1 MKTNKTNLKSRI
13 FAVMVSV
20 MLLATCFMST
30 TAFAET
36 EDATVQITKYL
47 VMDKD
52 ANVPNVDFE
61 FTIAAGKATTVGQEQ
76 QVVYAGVDGA
86 EITDKASFATDST
99 TYDTVQEGDTV
110 TLTSEQKYAKDDV
123 TVDFS
128 KVTFTAPGLYHY
140 TVTEKDTS
148 YTGITKDAKT
158 YDLYVLV
165 AVDEAKDSTDG
176 LYIAGATFSHMEGE
190 GDTTKLAGM
199 TNTYTTH
206 NITLSKTVTG
216 NQGDKNKYFEFTV
229 TINNAIPGTVY
240 DVKGIFDASIDTD
253 EDIENPSQLVAT
265 KDGTLTQTFYLKHGQ
280 SIVINGVAKDS
291 TYSIA
296 ETSYT
301 SDGYNTTFTINGET
315 VNFDNGRTV
324 AADDV
329 VAFTNNKQGNVPTGI
344 LLETAPYM
352 ILGAVVL
359 AGIVVLF
366 VTRRRRSH

>member
-36 EDATVQITKYL
+36 PAETPDKTVQITKYL

-61 FTIAAGKATTVGQEQ
+61 FNIDVGESTTVGNG
-76 QVVYAGVDGA
+76 QVVYGGVAGA
-86 EITDKASFATDST
+86 TITDKASFTTDSA
-99 TYDTVQEGDTV
+99 TYETKQKDDTV
-110 TLTSEQKYAKDDV
+110 TLTDEQKYAKDVVD
-123 TVDFS
+123 VDFT
-128 KVTFTAPGLYHY
+128 KVVFTAPGLYHY
-140 TVTEKDTS
+140 VVTEKDKT
-148 YTGITKDAKT
+148 YTGITEDTKT

-165 AVDEAKDSTDG
+165 AVDEAKGSDDG
-176 LYIAGATFSHMEGE
+176 LYIAGATFSYMDGA
-190 GDTTKLAGM
+190 TKLAGM

-216 NQGDKNKYFEFTV
+216 NQGDRNKYFEFTV

-240 DVKGIFDASIDTD
+240 DVEGTFDANIDAD
-253 EDIENPSQLVAT
+253 ADIENPSELVAES
-265 KDGTLTQTFYLKHGQ
+265 GTLTQTFYLKHDQ
-280 SIVINGVAKDS
+280 NIVINGVAANS
-291 TYSIA
+291 TYLITEA
-296 ETSYT
+296 NYAN
-301 SDGYNTTFTINGET
+301 DGYTTTNSGNTNGTI
-315 VNFDNGRTV
+315 
-324 AADDV
+324 ADADV
-329 VAFTNNKQGNVPTGI
+329 SVTFTNNKQGNVPTGI

>member
-36 EDATVQITKYL
+36 SDETPAETVQITKYL

-61 FTIAAGKATTVGQEQ
+61 FNINVGESTTVGNG
-76 QVVYAGVDGA
+76 QVVYGGVAGA
-86 EITDKASFATDST
+86 TITDKASFTTDSD
-99 TYDTVQEGDTV
+99 TYETKQKDDTV
-110 TLTSEQKYAKDDV
+110 TLTDEQKYAKDVVD
-123 TVDFS
+123 VDFT
-128 KVTFTAPGLYHY
+128 KVVFTAPGLYHY
-140 TVTEKDTS
+140 VVTEKDKT
-148 YTGITKDAKT
+148 YTGITEDTKT

-165 AVDEAKDSTDG
+165 AVDEAEGSVDG
-176 LYIAGATFSHMEGE
+176 LYIAGATFSYMDGA
-190 GDTTKLAGM
+190 TKLAGM

-216 NQGDKNKYFEFTV
+216 NQGDRNKYFEFTV

-240 DVKGIFDASIDTD
+240 DVEGDFTANTD
-253 EDIENPSQLVAT
+253 LNGDEQVDNPTTLTAT
-265 KDGTLTQTFYLKHGQ
+265 GGTVVQKYYLKDGQN
-280 SIVINGVAKDS
+280 IVINGVADGS
-291 TYSIA
+291 TYLIT
-296 ETSYT
+296 ETSYAN
-301 SDGYNTTFTINGET
+301 DGYATTVPENANGTI
-315 VNFDNGRTV
+315 
-324 AADDV
+324 ADADV
-329 VAFTNNKQGNVPTGI
+329 SVTFTNNKQGTVPTGI

>member
-36 EDATVQITKYL
+36 SDETPAETPDETVQITKYL

-61 FTIAAGKATTVGQEQ
+61 FTIANGSETNVNG
-76 QVVYAGVDGA
+76 QVVYGGVEGA
-86 EITDKASFATDST
+86 TITDKASYTTNST
-99 TYDTVQEGDTV
+99 TYDTKQTGDTV
-110 TLTSEQKYAKDDV
+110 TLTGEQKYAKDVVD
-123 TVDFS
+123 VDFT
-128 KVTFTAPGLYHY
+128 KVVFTAPGLYHY
-140 TVTEKDTS
+140 IVTEKDTS
-148 YTGITKDAKT
+148 YTGIAKDTKT

-165 AVDEAKDSTDG
+165 AVDEDKDSVDG
-176 LYIAGATFSHMEGE
+176 LYIAGATFSHMD
-190 GDTTKLAGM
+190 GDAKLTGM

-240 DVKGIFDASIDTD
+240 NVTGNFTATTDLNGDEQID
-253 EDIENPSQLVAT
+253 NPTTLTAT
-265 KDGTLTQTFYLKHGQ
+265 AGTVEQKYYLKDGQN
-280 SIVINGVAKDS
+280 IVINGVADGS
-291 TYSIA
+291 NYSIT
-296 ETSYT
+296 ETNYT
-301 SDGYNTTFTINGET
+301 NDGYVTTVPENADGAIADADVSVTFTNT
-315 VNFDNGRTV
+315 KN
-324 AADDV
+324 
-329 VAFTNNKQGNVPTGI
+329 GNVPTGI

>member
-36 EDATVQITKYL
+36 PDETVQITKYL

-61 FTIAAGKATTVGQEQ
+61 FTIAVGEQTTVGEG
-76 QVVYAGVDGA
+76 QVVYAGVEGAKITDGA
-86 EITDKASFATDST
+86 TFTTEST
-99 TYDTVQEGDTV
+99 TYETKQDGDTV
-110 TLTSEQKYAKDDV
+110 TLTGEQKYAKDV
-123 TVDFS
+123 VAVDFDD
-128 KVTFTAPGLYHY
+128 VNFTAPGLYHY
-140 TVTEKDTS
+140 VVTEKDKT
-148 YTGITKDAKT
+148 YTGITEDTKT

-165 AVDEAKDSTDG
+165 AVDEAEDSVGG
-176 LYIAGATFSHMEGE
+176 LYIAGATFSYMD
-190 GDTTKLAGM
+190 GDTKLTGM

-216 NQGDKNKYFEFTV
+216 NQGDRNKYFEFTV
-229 TINNAIPGTVY
+229 TINNAIDDTVYNVTGDFTTGKDLNGDKQDDNPTTLTATGGTVVQKY
-240 DVKGIFDASIDTD
+240 Y
-253 EDIENPSQLVAT
+253 L
-265 KDGTLTQTFYLKHGQ
+265 KDGQN
-280 SIVINGVAKDS
+280 IVINGVADGS
-291 TYSIA
+291 TYSINEA
-296 ETSYT
+296 SYAD
-301 SDGYNTTFTINGET
+301 DGYKTTDSGNTNGSIA
-315 VNFDNGRTV
+315 N
-324 AADDV
+324 ADV
-329 VAFTNNKQGNVPTGI
+329 SVTFTNNKQGTVPTGI

>member
-36 EDATVQITKYL
+36 PDETVQITKYL

-61 FTIAAGKATTVGQEQ
+61 FTIAVGEQTTVGEG
-76 QVVYAGVDGA
+76 QVVYGGVAGA
-86 EITDKASFATDST
+86 TITDKASFTKDST
-99 TYDTVQEGDTV
+99 TYETKQDGDSV
-110 TLTSEQKYAKDDV
+110 TIAEDQKYAKDDV
-123 TVDFS
+123 IVDFS
-128 KVTFTAPGLYHY
+128 GVTFTAPGLYHY
-140 TVTEKDTS
+140 IVTEKDTS
-148 YTGITKDAKT
+148 YTGIAKDTKT

-165 AVDEAKDSTDG
+165 AVDEAKDSVDG
-176 LYIAGATFSHMEGE
+176 LYIAGATFSHMD
-190 GDTTKLAGM
+190 GDAKLAGM

-240 DVKGIFDASIDTD
+240 NVTGNFTATTDLNGDEQID
-253 EDIENPSQLVAT
+253 NPTTLTAT
-265 KDGTLTQTFYLKHGQ
+265 GGTVEQKYYLKDGQN
-280 SIVINGVAKDS
+280 IVINGVADGS
-291 TYSIA
+291 TYSIT
-296 ETSYT
+296 ETNYT
-301 SDGYNTTFTINGET
+301 NDGYVTTVPENADGTI
-315 VNFDNGRTV
+315 
-324 AADDV
+324 ADADV
-329 VAFTNNKQGNVPTGI
+329 SVTFTNNKQGNVPTGI